1 MSQTSV
7 ADPNARLPRQIPY
20 IIGNEACE
28 RFSFYGMR
36 NILVQFLV
44 SSVILA
50 YVPEAERQ
58 SVAKDVFH
66 SFVIGVYFFPLLG
79 GWLSDRFFGKYNTV
93 LWFSLIYCA
102 GHACLALFEDNRT
115 GFYTGL
121 FLIALGSGG
130 IKPLVVS
137 FCGDQFTT
145 ANKHLAKIVFDAF
158 YWTIN
163 FGSFFASL
171 LMPLFLRNFG
181 PAVAFGIPGILMF
194 IATLIFWLGRKQ
206 YVRVPPTRGEDPHSF
221 FNVARTAL
229 TAQAAGQGRPGLMVA
244 VFGALLAVAFLLC
257 WALQAWFGVNLAFW
271 PDDFHFVITAC
282 LALGALI
289 AFGGIGVSMQLE
301 RARGQHPDAAVDGVR
316 AVLRILIVFALT
328 TPFWSLFDQKASTWV
343 IQGKEMIVPH
353 EAWWW
358 PSWLVK
364 EAGQMQALNPLLI
377 MLLIPFNN
385 IVLYP
390 ALRRLGWEPTALRR
404 MGFGIAFAGIAWI
417 IAGLIQLKID
427 SGAQTSLAWQTWPY
441 LLLTFG
447 EVLVSA
453 TALEFAYSQATQS
466 MKGVIMAFWYL
477 TSTFGS
483 LWVLLTNVA
492 VRNEAVTARIATT
505 GYSENAFLMFFFAVF
520 AFVAALAFAAYARTY
535 PMQDN
540 YRAA

>member
-1 MSQTSV
+1 MNQT
-7 ADPNARLPRQIPY
+7 APTARMPRQIPF

-50 YVPEAERQ
+50 YIPEAQREGA
-58 SVAKDVFH
+58 AKDVFH

-79 GWLSDRFFGKYNTV
+79 GWLADRFFGKYNTV

-102 GHACLALFEDNRT
+102 GHACLALFEDNRN

-145 ANKHLAKIVFDAF
+145 SNKHLAKIVFDAF
-158 YWTIN
+158 YWVIN

-171 LMPLFLRNFG
+171 LMPLFLQNYG
-181 PAVAFGIPGILMF
+181 PAVAFGIPGVLMF
-194 IATLIFWLGRKQ
+194 IATLIFWLGRRQ
-206 YVRVPPTRGEDPHSF
+206 YVRVPPTRGEDPDSF

-229 TAQAAGQGRPGLMVA
+229 KAQVAGQGRPGLLVA
-244 VFGALLAVAFLLC
+244 GFGVVLAVAMLIC
-257 WALQAWFGVNLAFW
+257 WALHAWFGVSLPFW
-271 PDDFHFVITAC
+271 PEDFHFVITAC
-282 LALGALI
+282 LALGSLI

-301 RARGQHPDAAVDGVR
+301 RARGQHPDPAVDAVR
-316 AVLRILIVFALT
+316 TVLRILIVFALT

-343 IQGKEMIVPH
+343 IQGKAMVIPH

-358 PSWLVK
+358 PSRIVQT
-364 EAGQMQALNPLLI
+364 AGQMQALNPI
-377 MLLIPFNN
+377 MVMAIIPFNN
-385 IVLYP
+385 LLLYP
-390 ALRRLGWEPTALRR
+390 ALRRWGFEPTALRR
-404 MGFGIAFAGIAWI
+404 MGTGIAVAGVAWI
-417 IAGLIQLKID
+417 IAALLQLRID
-427 SGAQTSLAWQTWPY
+427 GGEAVSLSTQVWPY
-441 LLLTFG
+441 LILTFA

-492 VRNEAVTARIATT
+492 VRNETVTAHIATT